1 MNIIAADVHLTTH
14 TPRDAQKQR
23 ASLNDETT
31 KSTSCKFSRCATY
44 GVIGEIN

>member
-31 KSTSCKFSRCATY
+31 DEHKLQVLSMRDIWCNWRD
-44 GVIGEIN
+44 